1 MPVHNAD
8 IARVFEEIADL
19 LDIGEANPFR
29 VRAYRNAART
39 VAELQLDLV
48 ALVAEGAALPKLP
61 GIGQDLA
68 AKIREIADTGGCAL
82 LERLRRELPPAVTQ
96 LLRIPGLGPKRVR
109 TLWHELEVQTL
120 EQLARAGRDGRIRGL
135 PGFGPRTEARIIQ
148 SIGEQQSKARRFK
161 LAVAAQYA
169 QGYVAWLRGGHGA
182 QQIEVAGSF
191 RRMRETVG
199 DLDILVAARDAAAV
213 IRRFTGYGEVAQVLS
228 SGSTRAAVMLR
239 CGIGVDLRVVSQQ
252 SYGAALH
259 YFTGSKAHNIAIRR
273 LGQARGLKINEY
285 GVYRGTK
292 RVAGET
298 EESVYRAVGLPTIP
312 PELRED
318 RGEIEAARQ
327 GSLPRLIE
335 LGDLKGDLHVHTKWS
350 DGHHSV
356 KEMAQDGARRGLQYI
371 AVTEHSRRLAV
382 ARGLD
387 PARLAQQGR
396 EIDSVNRGLSRM
408 TVLKGIEV
416 DILEDGSL
424 DLPES
429 ALTGLDI
436 VVGAVHSSFH
446 LSRERQTER
455 VLAALDGPRIDVLAH
470 PTGRLIDAREPYDID
485 MAAVIRKAAATRTAL
500 ELNAHPER
508 LDLLDTY
515 CRIAKDEGALVAID
529 SDAHS
534 EMEFDNLR
542 FGIGQARRGWIEA
555 GDCLNTRSIT
565 ELKAWLAKG
574 HGAVK

>member
-19 LDIGEANPFR
+19 LDIGETNPFR

-39 VAELQLDLV
+39 VAELQLDLA

-61 GIGQDLA
+61 GIGQDLT

-120 EQLARAGRDGRIRGL
+120 EQLARAARDGRIRAL
-135 PGFGPRTEARIIQ
+135 PGFGPRTEERIIQ
-148 SIGEQQSKARRFK
+148 AIGEQQSKARRFK

-169 QGYVAWLRGGHGA
+169 QGYVAWLRGGHGP
-182 QQIEVAGSF
+182 QQVEVAGSF

-199 DLDILVAARDAAAV
+199 DLDILVAARDAPAV

-228 SGSTRAAVMLR
+228 SGSTRAAVLLR
-239 CGIGVDLRVVSQQ
+239 CGIGVDLRVVPQQ

-259 YFTGSKAHNIAIRR
+259 YFTGAKAHNIAIRR
-273 LGQARGLKINEY
+273 LAQGRGLKINEY
-285 GVYRGTK
+285 GVYRGTT
-292 RVAGET
+292 RIAGET

-318 RGEIEAARQ
+318 RGEIEAARR
-327 GSLPRLIE
+327 GALPRLIE
-335 LGDLKGDLHVHTKWS
+335 LGDLRGDLHVHTKWS

-356 KEMAQDGARRGLQYI
+356 KEMAQAGARRGLQYI

-396 EIDSVNRGLSRM
+396 EIDSINRELSSM

-429 ALTGLDI
+429 ALAGLDI

-455 VLAALDGPRIDVLAH
+455 VLAALDGARIDVLAH
-470 PTGRLIDAREPYDID
+470 PTGRLIEAREPYDID
-485 MAAVIRKAAATRTAL
+485 MAAVIRKAAATGTAL
-500 ELNAHPER
+500 EQIGRAH
-508 LDLLDTY
+508 
-515 CRIAKDEGALVAID
+515 V
-529 SDAHS
+529 
-534 EMEFDNLR
+534 
-542 FGIGQARRGWIEA
+542 
-555 GDCLNTRSIT
+555 
-565 ELKAWLAKG
+565 
-574 HGAVK
+574 